1 MIKLESETEYVT
13 RLLDIRRVSKFD
25 ENNLRLTSYIK
36 STSIIKNKTS
46 EYFVLIENGKFL
58 TDADSKNDH
67 ILKLKTFTENKYF
80 QLSHLFQFIDYHEDL
95 FYVNTEKKLEEQ
107 NTRITY
113 GDADKNCILITEFNN
128 NKAYNIHI
136 VSSFDKTLKE
146 KNIGKKIKRL
156 NLILGEQN
164 YDF

>member
-46 EYFVLIENGKFL
+46 KYFVLIENGKFL

-67 ILKLKTFTENKYF
+67 ITLVTNKK
-80 QLSHLFQFIDYHEDL
+80 H
-95 FYVNTEKKLEEQ
+95 
-107 NTRITY
+107 
-113 GDADKNCILITEFNN
+113 
-128 NKAYNIHI
+128 
-136 VSSFDKTLKE
+136 
-146 KNIGKKIKRL
+146 
-156 NLILGEQN
+156 
-164 YDF
+164 